1 MLTTLSNWA
10 SLCTDISDK
19 LCKSSQKK
27 AWFCKIRLS
36 PKLVTTTC
44 QYICTNMSIISVIF
58 RKSSSQ
64 KHHSTQFHHHH
75 PGIHGGQKPV
85 PAARS
90 PDRLEHL
97 PCRLFTHGGSQVFI
111 RVISWSYPGTSSLL
125 YFHQTCFLILT
136 ILGKLWTHFLGGFH
150 MKFWDSPLLQINK
163 KHLFNVS
170 LYQHYP
176 FQNPARI
183 HLHHFY
189 TGNCTILK
197 LINSCFDEY
206 SLLKYAVFLLHWW
219 ISLSN
224 TQISF

>member
-44 QYICTNMSIISVIF
+44 QYFCTNMSIISVIF

-64 KHHSTQFHHHH
+64 KHNSTQFHHHH
-75 PGIHGGQKPV
+75 PGIHGRQKPV

-97 PCRLFTHGGSQVFI
+97 PCRLFTHGCSQVLI
-111 RVISWSYPGTSSLL
+111 RVISWLYPGTSSLL

-136 ILGKLWTHFLGGFH
+136 ILGKLWNSET
-150 MKFWDSPLLQINK
+150 PL
-163 KHLFNVS
+163 F
-170 LYQHYP
+170 
-176 FQNPARI
+176 
-183 HLHHFY
+183 
-189 TGNCTILK
+189 CK
-197 LINSCFDEY
+197 LIKNICLMFPFTNIILFRTLPEFIY
-206 SLLKYAVFLLHWW
+206 T
-219 ISLSN
+219 IS
-224 TQISF
+224 TQVTAPP